1 MTDGYQLVNNG
12 YAILRTSHAVYSD
25 GTSSDTF
32 SVRGYQHRVRPDG
45 SFNYDPPDVVT
56 VAFEYMDPRGDDR
69 LTPVA
74 KKFADALVATLA
86 GIEPKRMFR
95 KQRPVDE
102 STPRP
107 LVRVTDTSVWIV
119 YRKDKGFFDT
129 LRLGPPTFAH
139 ARDLFAHGLR
149 ARDQGRYDS
158 ALALQA
164 DTRDIPIDDG
174 AEWIDGRSPLTVP
187 HSALPEWQGEQTSL
201 ALHNV
206 VEQWVAAGDV
216 RECDAYKEPPLEG
229 GYSPEAMLARQ
240 GVTIGHPTD
249 EWTGEGPR
257 ELWRERGR
265 WG

>member
-1 MTDGYQLVNNG
+1 MTIDQQLVDNG
-12 YAILRTSHAVYSD
+12 YAIMRTSHDVNSD

-32 SVRGYQHRVRPDG
+32 SVWGYQPQRARPG
-45 SFNYDPPDVVT
+45 FYYEPPDLAT
-56 VAFEYMDPRGDDR
+56 VSFEYMDQRGDDK
-69 LTPVA
+69 LTSVA

-107 LVRVTDTSVWIV
+107 LVRVTDSAVWVI
-119 YRKDKGFFDT
+119 YRKEEGWFDT
-129 LRLGPPTFAH
+129 LRLHGL
-139 ARDLFAHGLR
+139 DLFRDGLR
-149 ARDQGRYDS
+149 ARDQGRYDPI
-158 ALALQA
+158 LGLQA
-164 DTRDIPIDDG
+164 DTRDIPVDDG

-187 HSALPEWQGEQTSL
+187 RSALPAWQSETTSL
-201 ALHNV
+201 ALHNLV
-206 VEQWVAAGDV
+206 AQWVAAGDL
-216 RECDAYKEPPLEG
+216 RECEAYKEPPLKG

-240 GVTIGHPTD
+240 GVTIGYPTD